1 MVVKKF
7 RMRRILVHEAYPN
20 TNGTC
25 CAVVLVA
32 SNFAMLLIKF
42 ERRPRICHQLEGTN
56 ESMTWENWIEEAFAK
71 GQKYESLREFINS
84 Q

>member
-1 MVVKKF
+1 MVKKF
-7 RMRRILVHEAYPN
+7 RIQRDLVHEAYPN
-20 TNGTC
+20 TNGIC
-25 CAVVLVA
+25 CTVLLVA
-32 SNFAMLLIKF
+32 ANFAMLLIKF